1 MPSRCS
7 LGACGGAD
15 PAADGGAVTADP
27 VALDHD
33 DFMARVE
40 ERCMQTNEEITAVEE
55 ANPDETPE
63 AAAAWMTGFADA
75 IEGFTTDVRALEGT
89 DADEA
94 AVTAVTAEL
103 DEAVAAMR
111 TAADGFAGGSDD
123 FEGLAGPAFGALQQA
138 DTVAATGFGFLLSGC
153 GEEAQQPDPAATLV
167 AVTATDY
174 AFEIADVTAGKVAFQ
189 MDNAGDEPH
198 FMYVVRLKDGATID
212 EALAADEEGGD
223 PDAFIDEDVGE
234 SVAVGPGGTAVL
246 NADLTPGTYAM
257 LCFVGNADGVPHA
270 FLGMAEEF
278 DVSG

>member
-1 MPSRCS
+1 
-7 LGACGGAD
+7 
-15 PAADGGAVTADP
+15 
-27 VALDHD
+27 
-33 DFMARVE
+33 
-40 ERCMQTNEEITAVEE
+40 
-55 ANPDETPE
+55 
-63 AAAAWMTGFADA
+63 
-75 IEGFTTDVRALEGT
+75 
-89 DADEA
+89 
-94 AVTAVTAEL
+94 
-103 DEAVAAMR
+103 
-111 TAADGFAGGSDD
+111 
-123 FEGLAGPAFGALQQA
+123 
-138 DTVAATGFGFLLSGC
+138 
-153 GEEAQQPDPAATLV
+153 V